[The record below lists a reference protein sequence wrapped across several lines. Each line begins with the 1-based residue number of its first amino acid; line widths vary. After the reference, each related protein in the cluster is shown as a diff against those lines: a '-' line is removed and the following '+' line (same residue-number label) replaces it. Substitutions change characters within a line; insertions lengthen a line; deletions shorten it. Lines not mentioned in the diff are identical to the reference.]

1 MKKKRLLKY
10 LRGNRDYTFK
20 IKNYLIPKQ
29 FVTIKNNPIDLEKN
43 RENNLEQGSTWSPKF
58 RKFLDTKHKSIGY
71 IREFPLIIKDQK
83 LWLSLCKVHQ
93 VPKGLWSRN
102 YFMVDYFIHDYNFIV
117 EIDSQYHNEE
127 YDKARDDY
135 IKREYGLDIIRFYE
149 YGKDANQKFL
159 NDFEFLV
166 NYCRRLNVVPVKI
179 KYSNIILESYKAIN
193 GDIIK
198 IIDKIESFILQFGI
212 QGDQLVLNNINSKKE
227 LKYLSDYYDK
237 YTEVQNYI
245 RFTYNI
251 DVIITPSNP

>member
-1 MKKKRLLKY
+1 MKRKRLLKY
-10 LRGNRDYTFK
+10 LRGNGDYTFK

-29 FVTIKNNPIDLEKN
+29 FVIVKNNPIDLEKN

-58 RKFLDTKHKSIGY
+58 REFLDTKHKSIGY

-93 VPKGLWSRN
+93 VPKGLWCRN

-159 NDFEFLV
+159 DDFEFLV
-166 NYCRRLNVVPVKI
+166 NYCKRLNVVPVKI
-179 KYSNIILESYKAIN
+179 SYSDVILTSYLCIN
-193 GDIIK
+193 FDIITVIK
-198 IIDKIESFILQFGI
+198 SAESLLALRKNKKT
-212 QGDQLVLNNINSKKE
+212 LVLTSENLSSSEYLE
-227 LKYLSDYYDK
+227 LLDERNLNEI
-237 YTEVQNYI
+237 TNYFKFI
-245 RFTYNI
+245 YGTR
-251 DVIITPSNP
+251 VILVT

>member
-1 MKKKRLLKY
+1 MRRKKLLKY
-10 LRGNRDYTFK
+10 LRGRDYTFK

-29 FVTIKNNPIDLEKN
+29 ILTVKDHCINLEQN
-43 RENNLEQGSTWSPKF
+43 RENNLKQGSTWSPKF
-58 RKFLDTKHKSIGY
+58 QEFLDTKHKNIDY
-71 IREFPLIIKDQK
+71 IREFPLAIKNQN

-93 VPKGLWSRN
+93 VPKELQSRN
-102 YFMVDYFIHDYNFIV
+102 YFLADYFIHEYNFIV
-117 EIDSQYHNEE
+117 EIDSLYHNVE

-149 YGKDANQKFL
+149 YGKDADQKFL

-166 NYCRRLNVVPVKI
+166 NYCRRSNVVPVKI

-193 GDIIK
+193 VGIIK
-198 IIDKIESFILQFGI
+198 IIDKIESFISQFGI

-251 DVIITPSNP
+251 DVIIAPSNP

>member
-1 MKKKRLLKY
+1 METVRLIKY
-10 LRGNRDYTFK
+10 LRGNRNYTFE
-20 IKNYLIPKQ
+20 IGHYLIPKQ
-29 FVTIKNNPIDLEKN
+29 ILTLNNNWTDLEDN
-43 RENNLEQGSTWSPKF
+43 RGRNLNQGSTWSPNLKN
-58 RKFLDTKHKSIGY
+58 FLDTKYKSIEY
-71 IREFPLIIKDQK
+71 IREFPLIIKDQN
-83 LWLSLCKVHQ
+83 LWLSLCEIYQ
-93 VPKGLWSRN
+93 VPKGLWCRN
-102 YFMVDYFIHDYNFIV
+102 YFMADYFIYEYNFIV

-149 YGKDANQKFL
+149 YGKDADQKFL

-166 NYCRRLNVVPVKI
+166 NYCRRSNVVPVKI

-193 GDIIK
+193 VGIIK
-198 IIDKIESFILQFGI
+198 IIDKIESFISQFGI

-251 DVIITPSNP
+251 DVIIAPSNP

>member
-1 MKKKRLLKY
+1 MKRKRLLKY
-10 LRGNRDYTFK
+10 LRGNGDYTFK

-29 FVTIKNNPIDLEKN
+29 FVTVKNNPIDLEKN

-58 RKFLDTKHKSIGY
+58 REFLDTKHKSIGY

-93 VPKGLWSRN
+93 VPKGLWCRN
-102 YFMVDYFIHDYNFIV
+102 YFMVDYFIHDYNFIF

-159 NDFEFLV
+159 DDFEFLV
-166 NYCRRLNVVPVKI
+166 NYCKRLNVVPVKI
-179 KYSNIILESYKAIN
+179 SYSDVILTSYLCIN
-193 GDIIK
+193 FDIITVIK
-198 IIDKIESFILQFGI
+198 GAESLLALRKNKKT
-212 QGDQLVLNNINSKKE
+212 LVLTSENLSSSEYLE
-227 LKYLSDYYDK
+227 LLDERNLNEI
-237 YTEVQNYI
+237 TNYFKFI
-245 RFTYNI
+245 YGTR
-251 DVIITPSNP
+251 VILVT

>member
-1 MKKKRLLKY
+1 MRKKKLLKY

-29 FVTIKNNPIDLEKN
+29 FVTVKNNPIDLEKN

-83 LWLSLCKVHQ
+83 LWLSLCKIYQ
-93 VPKGLWSRN
+93 VPKGLWCRN

-117 EIDSQYHNEE
+117 EIDSQYHTEE

-149 YGKDANQKFL
+149 YGRDANQKFL
-159 NDFEFLV
+159 DDFEFFV
-166 NYCRRLNVVPVKI
+166 NYCKRLNVVPVKI
-179 KYSNIILESYKAIN
+179 SYSEVILTSYLSINLELAKVIINAEQLLVESKN
-193 GDIIK
+193 K
-198 IIDKIESFILQFGI
+198 KV
-212 QGDQLVLNNINSKKE
+212 LVLSPDNLSG
-227 LKYLSDYYDK
+227 SDYSQLLNEK
-237 YTEVQNYI
+237 NLNEITNYF
-245 RFTYNI
+245 RFTYGTR
-251 DVIITPSNP
+251 VILVT